1 MKIMF
6 MFRKSYRSV
15 YECLIGFGDRE
26 RLCNLFEYVMVCY
39 ELFLMESG
47 ILYYEVFISWW

>member
-1 MKIMF
+1 MF
-6 MFRKSYRSV
+6 MFRKNYRSV